1 MTIVSK
7 IRLRLSESEKGIAYN
22 RIHLS
27 NVKCGKRPYST
38 REEQAESFENS
49 HNYINM
55 STFERCRN
63 PDFSQA
69 PFWQFLS
76 SHATH
81 LSGSYLHFYI
91 ITWVVAVIV
100 LNNNFKRE

>member
-1 MTIVSK
+1 M
-7 IRLRLSESEKGIAYN
+7 
-22 RIHLS
+22 
-27 NVKCGKRPYST
+27 
-38 REEQAESFENS
+38 ESFENS

-100 LNNNFKRE
+100 LNNNSKENSNRLPRFGCGVLFI